1 LKKQDIHHEGE
12 FFIGARLSAK
22 RTKLGI
28 PIEKAAKDNRL
39 SLDRLRALETDDFS
53 GFAHPTYARL
63 FLLDY
68 ATYLRVPHEDIR
80 DYLPGSKGLGHD
92 ENKYLEVLI
101 ANNGFLKGEQFKSAR
116 RLMFAGGAAVAVL
129 LLIVIGIYSWRTW
142 KKFERVKPPTR
153 PTATAKPTPATTPRP
168 IVVATPT
175 PAPTPAA
182 TPFRLTPHAPPEQ
195 VVVVTESTLPPAP
208 TPSSAASPTPF
219 TIPPFKPAPR
229 PAIPPKRP

>member
-1 LKKQDIHHEGE
+1 MKKQDIHHEGE

-39 SLDRLRALETDDFS
+39 ALDRLRALETDDFS

-92 ENKYLEVLI
+92 ENKYREVLI

-153 PTATAKPTPATTPRP
+153 PTASAKPTPATTPRP
-168 IVVATPT
+168 IVTATPTPT
-175 PAPTPAA
+175 PAPAPAA
-182 TPFRLTPHAPPEQ
+182 TPFRLTPREQ
-195 VVVVTESTLPPAP
+195 VVVVTESTLPPDP
-208 TPSSAASPTPF
+208 TPSPTASATPF

-229 PAIPPKRP
+229 SAITPQRP

>member
-1 LKKQDIHHEGE
+1 MKKQDIHHEGE
-12 FFIGARLSAK
+12 FFIGARLAAK
-22 RTKLGI
+22 RAKLGI

-39 SLDRLRALETDDFS
+39 SLERLRALETDDFS

-80 DYLPGSKGLGHD
+80 EYLPGSKGLGHD
-92 ENKYLEVLI
+92 DNNYLEVLI

-116 RLMFAGGAAVAVL
+116 RMMFAGGAAITVL

-142 KKFERVKPPTR
+142 KKLERVKPPAR
-153 PTATAKPTPATTPRP
+153 PIAAAKPTPVRPVATPAPTPSP
-168 IVVATPT
+168 TPT
-175 PAPTPAA
+175 PAPTA
-182 TPFRLTPHAPPEQ
+182 TPFRIAPHAPPEQ
-195 VVVVTESTLPPAP
+195 VVVITESSLPPAP
-208 TPSSAASPTPF
+208 SPTVSATPF

-229 PAIPPKRP
+229 PANTPKRP

>member
-1 LKKQDIHHEGE
+1 MKKQDIHHEGE
-12 FFIGARLSAK
+12 FFIGARLAAK

-92 ENKYLEVLI
+92 DNGYLDVLI
-101 ANNGFLKGEQFKSAR
+101 ANNGFLKGEQFKSVR
-116 RLMFAGGAAVAVL
+116 RMIFAGGAAVTVI
-129 LLIVIGIYSWRTW
+129 LLIVLGIYSWRTW
-142 KKFERVKPPTR
+142 KKFERVKPPVR
-153 PTATAKPTPATTPRP
+153 PIAVAKPTPVRP
-168 IVVATPT
+168 VATPT
-175 PAPTPAA
+175 PTPASAPTA
-182 TPFRLTPHAPPEQ
+182 TPFRLTPHEQ
-195 VVVVTESTLPPAP
+195 VVVVTESSLPSSP
-208 TPSSAASPTPF
+208 TPSPTASATPF

-229 PAIPPKRP
+229 PALTPKLP

>member
-1 LKKQDIHHEGE
+1 MKKQDIHHEGE
-12 FFIGARLSAK
+12 FFIGARLAAK

-68 ATYLRVPHEDIR
+68 ATYLRVPHEEIR
-80 DYLPGSKGLGHD
+80 GYLPGSKGLGHD
-92 ENKYLEVLI
+92 ENNYLNVLI
-101 ANNGFLKGEQFKSAR
+101 ANNGFLKGEQFKSVR
-116 RLMFAGGAAVAVL
+116 RMMFAGGAAVTVI

-142 KKFERVKPPTR
+142 KKFERVKPPVR
-153 PTATAKPTPATTPRP
+153 PIAAAKPTPVRP
-168 IVVATPT
+168 VAT
-175 PAPTPAA
+175 PAPTPIPTSTPMAPPTA
-182 TPFRLTPHAPPEQ
+182 TPFRLTPHEQ
-195 VVVVTESTLPPAP
+195 VVVVTETSLPPAP
-208 TPSSAASPTPF
+208 SPTPSATPF

-229 PAIPPKRP
+229 PAITPKLP

>member
-12 FFIGARLSAK
+12 FFIGARLAAK
-22 RTKLGI
+22 RAKLGI

-39 SLDRLRALETDDFS
+39 SLERLRALETDDFS

-68 ATYLRVPHEDIR
+68 ATYLRVPHEEIR
-80 DYLPGSKGLGHD
+80 GYLPGSKGLGHD
-92 ENKYLEVLI
+92 DNNYLEVLI

-116 RLMFAGGAAVAVL
+116 RMMFAGGAAITIL
-129 LLIVIGIYSWRTW
+129 LLIVVGIYSWRTW
-142 KKFERVKPPTR
+142 KKFERVKPPVR
-153 PTATAKPTPATTPRP
+153 P
-168 IVVATPT
+168 VATPT
-175 PAPTPAA
+175 PTPMPTPAPTA
-182 TPFRLTPHAPPEQ
+182 TPFRIAPHAPPEQ

-208 TPSSAASPTPF
+208 SPTASATPF

-229 PAIPPKRP
+229 PASTPKRP

>member
-1 LKKQDIHHEGE
+1 MKKQDIHHHEGE

-92 ENKYLEVLI
+92 DNNYLNVLI

-116 RLMFAGGAAVAVL
+116 RLMFAGGAAVAML

-142 KKFERVKPPTR
+142 KKFERVKPPSR
-153 PTATAKPTPATTPRP
+153 PTASAKPTPATTPRP
-168 IVVATPT
+168 IVAGTPT
-175 PAPTPAA
+175 PAPTPAPAA
-182 TPFRLTPHAPPEQ
+182 TPFRLTPREQ
-195 VVVVTESTLPPAP
+195 VVVVTESTLPPDP
-208 TPSSAASPTPF
+208 TPSPTASATPF

-229 PAIPPKRP
+229 PAITPQRP

>member
-1 LKKQDIHHEGE
+1 MKKQDIHHEGE
-12 FFIGARLSAK
+12 FFIGARLAAK
-22 RTKLGI
+22 RAKLGI

-39 SLDRLRALETDDFS
+39 SLERLRALETDDFS

-80 DYLPGSKGLGHD
+80 EYLPGSKGLGHD
-92 ENKYLEVLI
+92 DNNYLEVLI

-116 RLMFAGGAAVAVL
+116 RMMFAGGAAITVL

-142 KKFERVKPPTR
+142 KKFERVKPPVR
-153 PTATAKPTPATTPRP
+153 PVATPAPTPSP
-168 IVVATPT
+168 TPT
-175 PAPTPAA
+175 PAPTA
-182 TPFRLTPHAPPEQ
+182 TPFRIAPHAPPEQ
-195 VVVVTESTLPPAP
+195 VVVITESSLPPAP
-208 TPSSAASPTPF
+208 SPTVSATPF

-229 PAIPPKRP
+229 PANTPKRP

>member
-12 FFIGARLSAK
+12 FFIGARLAAK
-22 RTKLGI
+22 RAKLGI

-80 DYLPGSKGLGHD
+80 EYLPGSKGLGHD
-92 ENKYLEVLI
+92 DNNYLNVLI

-116 RLMFAGGAAVAVL
+116 RLIFAGGAAVAVL

-142 KKFERVKPPTR
+142 KKFERVKPPVR
-153 PTATAKPTPATTPRP
+153 PT
-168 IVVATPT
+168 VVATPT
-175 PAPTPAA
+175 PARPVLVAKPTPKPTPAA
-182 TPFRLTPHAPPEQ
+182 TPYRMTPHAPPEQ
-195 VVVVTESTLPPAP
+195 VDVVTEFSLPP
-208 TPSSAASPTPF
+208 TPSPTVTPTPF
-219 TIPPFKPAPR
+219 TTMEPFRPAPR
-229 PAIPPKRP
+229 SAITPQRP